1 MKSTL
6 AVAALL
12 GGSQAISQKIDKEAD
27 IYGANGQGYANNDAS
42 YDSSRIGIDIT
53 KQGTGAT
60 CRPGDWTTVHWVGT
74 LKNGRVI
81 TDSRAEPGGLP
92 KTFALGAHEVFKCW
106 DLAIP
111 KLKQGSKARLNCPSY
126 YAYGNAF
133 TWPPVGGSPIPLN
146 SDVDFDIEVVQCN
159 RTPTWTEY
167 YKQPRTTTMQPNK
180 CMWLHLEEAD
190 ATANDMVLT
199 EQEGKAI
206 VHNKQRG
213 DLSQQWIWTSDG
225 RLKNLGTNKFLVDD
239 NGDAELS
246 GNGHKWWFDQNTH
259 TIGKKIAA
267 YNPERNDWVSHK
279 YLSVPKEHLMP
290 GSEVDVLMA
299 RAAQETNIHWRIEYC
314 DVHNRS

>member
-12 GGSQAISQKIDKEAD
+12 GGSQAVSQKAVRDAD
-27 IYGANGQGYANNDAS
+27 IYGANGTGYSNNDAG
-42 YDSSRIGIDIT
+42 YDSSRIGIDI
-53 KQGTGAT
+53 KRAGSGSN

-74 LKNGRVI
+74 LKDGRVI

-106 DLAIP
+106 DLALP
-111 KLKQGSKARLNCPSY
+111 KLQKGSFASLNCPSY

-133 TWPPVGGSPIPLN
+133 TWPPVGGEPIPLN
-146 SDVDFDIEVVQCN
+146 SDVDFDIEVVDCN

-167 YKQPRTTTMQPNK
+167 YQQPRTTTMQPNK

-190 ATANDMVLT
+190 STVNDMVLT

-206 VHNKQRG
+206 VHHKQRG
-213 DLSQQWIWTSDG
+213 DASQHWVWTNDG
-225 RLKNLGTNKFLVDD
+225 KLKNIGTGKFLVDD
-239 NGDAELS
+239 NGDAEL
-246 GNGHKWWFDQNTH
+246 GAAGQNWWFDQETH

-267 YNPERNDWVSHK
+267 YNPERNDWVMHK

-299 RAAQETNIHWRIEYC
+299 RAAQDTNLHWRIEYC
-314 DVHNRS
+314 DVHDRT